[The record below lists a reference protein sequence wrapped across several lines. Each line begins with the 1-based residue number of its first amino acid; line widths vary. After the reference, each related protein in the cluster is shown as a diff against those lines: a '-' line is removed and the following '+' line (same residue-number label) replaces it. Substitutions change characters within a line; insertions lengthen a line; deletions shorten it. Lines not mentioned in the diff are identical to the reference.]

1 MLVLKRWLHVW
12 YLGTI
17 VESLDD
23 DMALVHVQGDSIEKD
38 VWMAMTA
45 LLPQECIVAPP
56 PRGWFAQRN
65 DLVYVYVADA
75 SCAPTLREH
84 GLLLVGTVI
93 ERIPQHDAAL
103 LDVLLP
109 GPDNM
114 RRCQL
119 GLGFLGPILPDA
131 FQAMRERL
139 AQLPSH
145 PTPDATQHTV

>member
-17 VESLDD
+17 VEALDD
-23 DMALVHVQGDSIEKD
+23 DMVLVHVQGDSIEKD
-38 VWMAMTA
+38 VPMPRTA

-65 DLVYVYVADA
+65 DIVYVYVADS

-109 GPDNM
+109 GPNNV

-119 GLGFLGPILPDA
+119 GLGFLGPITLDTFQATRERLEQLPHHATPDA
-131 FQAMRERL
+131 FQ
-139 AQLPSH
+139 
-145 PTPDATQHTV
+145 HT